1 MFNSLQEVKLL
12 FPGAQRMNRGNHEIP
27 SLVHAC
33 KANNVTDLVI
43 IQETRGR
50 PGMKSLLQLLC
61 FSGTKWHSLDALS
74 LVVNTR
80 ASKETLVQL
89 KYSNYH
95 ESIIQVFCLLHCCV
109 TRVLVQYQDSWK
121 CEALWVSQIKCS
133 GKCNIVFVIYSDDN
147 RDLQP
152 CSQMSCACKK

>member
-50 PGMKSLLQLLC
+50 PGMKSHRVMSLLQLVC
-61 FSGTKWHSLDALS
+61 FSGTK
-74 LVVNTR
+74 
-80 ASKETLVQL
+80 
-89 KYSNYH
+89 
-95 ESIIQVFCLLHCCV
+95 
-109 TRVLVQYQDSWK
+109 
-121 CEALWVSQIKCS
+121 
-133 GKCNIVFVIYSDDN
+133 
-147 RDLQP
+147 
-152 CSQMSCACKK
+152 